1 MSVENSFKKN
11 GNKESLKNAFSKES
25 VAPGMSWREWK
36 SKKKEEYR
44 KWKEEKM
51 LKKQAKLQ
59 SKEKEEPIEED
70 KIEKPWYTVSIA
82 VPGSIMDNAQTP
94 SLKAHLVANIAR
106 SAAIYR
112 VNEIIVYSESSLER
126 FEDTDDNLKLHKKNH
141 GCLQMVRI
149 LQFLECPPYL
159 RKFYFPLH
167 KDLEHTGEIHP
178 LQLPSHLSINDES
191 EYREGIVLNK
201 PVKQGKGSYINI
213 GLQKPAVIDK
223 ILKENVRVTVKLDK
237 EQFSKKHF
245 KGKAVSPTAP
255 LKNDNIYWGYSVR
268 LAKSFNAIFSESP
281 YAEGYDVTVGTS
293 DKGRNVDHVK
303 IPKFNHLLIVFGGL
317 KGIEACLE
325 DEAVEVDDPKELF
338 DYYLNVCP
346 IQGTKTIRTEEA
358 ILATLATLRPR
369 IYELQGILN
378 DT

>member
-178 LQLPSHLSINDES
+178 LQLPSHLSVNDES

-293 DKGRNVDHVK
+293 DKGQNVDRVK
-303 IPKFNHLLIVFGGL
+303 IPRFNHLLIVFGGL

-325 DEAVEVDDPKELF
+325 DESVEVDDPKELF

-358 ILATLATLRPR
+358 FLATFGLP
-369 IYELQGILN
+369 
-378 DT
+378 

>member
-1 MSVENSFKKN
+1 MIVLHLKEPLIRVFAFNILSSLHATLCQFWKHCLNKSANNQYFSLYKIYFLVLLAYYSFK
-11 GNKESLKNAFSKES
+11 FFF
-25 VAPGMSWREWK
+25 
-36 SKKKEEYR
+36 
-44 KWKEEKM
+44 
-51 LKKQAKLQ
+51 
-59 SKEKEEPIEED
+59 I
-70 KIEKPWYTVSIA
+70 
-82 VPGSIMDNAQTP
+82 
-94 SLKAHLVANIAR
+94 
-106 SAAIYR
+106 
-112 VNEIIVYSESSLER
+112 
-126 FEDTDDNLKLHKKNH
+126 
-141 GCLQMVRI
+141 
-149 LQFLECPPYL
+149 
-159 RKFYFPLH
+159 
-167 KDLEHTGEIHP
+167 GEIHP